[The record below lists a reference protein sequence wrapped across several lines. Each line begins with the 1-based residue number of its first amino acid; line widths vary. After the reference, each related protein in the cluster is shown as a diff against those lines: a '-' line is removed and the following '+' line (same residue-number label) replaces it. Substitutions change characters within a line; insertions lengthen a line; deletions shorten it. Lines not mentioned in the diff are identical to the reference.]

1 MHACLAPIAEISC
14 VVCSTANISKL
25 AEQVSECPV
34 LKYIVVMGPTVS
46 DDDKKLAE
54 EAGLKIYTFTEIEV
68 RQLQ

>member
-1 MHACLAPIAEISC
+1 
-14 VVCSTANISKL
+14 
-25 AEQVSECPV
+25 
-34 LKYIVVMGPTVS
+34 MGSTVS

>member
-1 MHACLAPIAEISC
+1 MVLYLIAEISC
-14 VVCSTANISKL
+14 VVSSTANISKL
-25 AEQVSECPV
+25 AEQVSECPN
-34 LKYIVVMGPTVS
+34 LKLLVVMGSTVS